1 MIVHEKHSFTETI
14 ADSGKAWEDCFRK
27 PGEIANH
34 TRPPLWE
41 LLASAAENI
50 SDATK
55 RTVCR

>member
-1 MIVHEKHSFTETI
+1 MIVHEKHSITETI

-27 PGEIANH
+27 PVEIANH
-34 TRPPLWE
+34 TRPPLGE
-41 LLASAAENI
+41 LASAAENI